1 MANFVFPSRWSMLD
15 FPQLKNYSRIKI
27 TIGIRPKVVQQ
38 ESTGKINQYLE
49 ELKERISTQGIL
61 VAIRE
66 CGVDVSQGNKNIDRQ
81 IKIFDEQLNI
91 ANQKTLPVII
101 HYRGGQ
107 NMMELCLQSKI
118 HFR

>member
-1 MANFVFPSRWSMLD
+1 MLD
-15 FPQLKNYSRIKI
+15 FPQLKNYPRIKI
-27 TIGIRPKVVQQ
+27 TIGIHPKVVQQ

-61 VAIRE
+61 VIIRE

-91 ANQKTLPVII
+91 ANQKKLPVII

-107 NMMELCLQSKI
+107 NMMELSAL
-118 HFR
+118 